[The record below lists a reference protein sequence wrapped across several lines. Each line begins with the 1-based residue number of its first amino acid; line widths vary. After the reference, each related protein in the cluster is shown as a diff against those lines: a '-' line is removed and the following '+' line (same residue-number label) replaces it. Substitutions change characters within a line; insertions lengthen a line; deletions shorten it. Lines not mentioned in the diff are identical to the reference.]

1 MGCPMGDRPDDEQA
15 KHDAVVE
22 ASARRWGDLGD
33 RNLIVST
40 NPGDEE
46 DQLAGPAWSPR
57 YPDVVIWQPEEPGA
71 DHGTP
76 IILEEVETESTVD
89 AAEVDQWRDYAEL
102 YAYRFNL
109 IVPKGL
115 GERAR
120 ALVDEHGILVTEIIT
135 YAHQEGR
142 LRFETFAKIGG
153 EGE

>member
-1 MGCPMGDRPDDEQA
+1 MGERSDKEQG

-22 ASARRWGDLGD
+22 ASAEKWGDLSD
-33 RNLIVST
+33 RDLIVST

-46 DQLAGPAWSPR
+46 NQLAGPEWSPR
-57 YPDVVIWQPEEPGA
+57 YPDVVIWQPEGPGA

-89 AAEVDQWRDYAEL
+89 EAEVEQWRDYAEL

-109 IVPKGL
+109 VVPKGL
-115 GERAR
+115 GQQALD
-120 ALVDEHGILVTEIIT
+120 LVDEHGILVTEIIT
-135 YAHQEGR
+135 YALEGGR
-142 LRFETFAKIGG
+142 LRFESFAKIGD